1 MANGGTVIPLA
12 ARTREVVSG
21 RLLRTV
27 GSTLLLIGAF
37 VIGWTVHHVFF
48 VGDLSVT
55 SPTTLLG
62 IAGGLASVI
71 VGRHLEG
78 KFDPVEYVGGL
89 GSDDEGDRSEPISPL
104 DDADPR
110 DADPGDADPRDA
122 DPRDADTPDAD
133 PGDADPKDADPDE

>member
-1 MANGGTVIPLA
+1 M
-12 ARTREVVSG
+12 VSG

-27 GSTLLLIGAF
+27 GSTFLLIGAF

-89 GSDDEGDRSEPISPL
+89 GSEDEGDRSDPISPL
-104 DDADPR
+104 DDPDTP
-110 DADPGDADPRDA
+110 DADTSDADTP
-122 DPRDADTPDAD
+122 DADTPDAD
-133 PGDADPKDADPDE
+133 PDK